1 MDATEGG
8 YFETRRRAVP
18 SLEMWRERSQLER
31 DYLAVLLG
39 EGVTERDIE
48 RWETGAE
55 HPTLAEI
62 YGRIT
67 ATELDDL
74 LRPESY
80 LGLAPEFVD
89 RVLERTA

>member
-8 YFETRRRAVP
+8 YFPTRRRAVP
-18 SLEMWRERSQLER
+18 SLEMWRERRQLER
-31 DYLAVLLG
+31 DYLASLLG

-62 YGRIT
+62 RSL
-67 ATELDDL
+67 A
-74 LRPESY
+74 RV
-80 LGLAPEFVD
+80 LGLDPWQLSRAPYLMLPPNV
-89 RVLERTA
+89 RPRP